1 MQATL
6 IYAGSKVTV
15 TSIEISYGLTYLYQD
30 HCVTKVG
37 DRVKL
42 EQETVPG
49 TRNKLRNCDAY
60 VIEGGVDKSAV
71 CPDWYYSQV
80 PEHLLG

>member
-1 MQATL
+1 
-6 IYAGSKVTV
+6 
-15 TSIEISYGLTYLYQD
+15 
-30 HCVTKVG
+30 VTKVG

-60 VIEGGVDKSAV
+60 VIEGGIDKSAL